1 MITDPFF
8 YALAVPAILLVG
20 ISKGGFGGGLAM
32 LGVPMISLAVDPLT
46 AAAVMLPILC
56 AMDLVGL
63 WAYRKSWDGPIL
75 RLIVPAAVVGI
86 VVGGLT
92 FRYMSESFIQILIGL
107 IAVVFTLHHWRRQLG
122 KAEIG
127 KAKPSAPKGA
137 FWSAVSGFTSFV
149 AHAGS
154 PPLSVYLLPLRL
166 DKTIYVGTTV
176 IFYAV
181 VNYVKLVPYALLGQ
195 FSTANLTTALVLLP
209 LAPIG
214 TYLGVKLHHKIPERI
229 FYAICYVFLFVIG
242 LRLIYV
248 GGAGFLGA

>member
-8 YALAVPAILLVG
+8 YAVAVPAILLVG

-32 LGVPMISLAVDPLT
+32 LAVPMLSLAIDPIM
-46 AAAVMLPILC
+46 AAAIMLPILC
-56 AMDLVGL
+56 AMDVVGL
-63 WAYRKSWDGPIL
+63 WAYRKVWDGKIL
-75 RLIVPAAVVGI
+75 KLIVPAALIGVLLGA
-86 VVGGLT
+86 LT
-92 FRYMSESFIQILIGL
+92 FRYMSAPLIQIVIGL
-107 IAVVFTLHHWRRQLG
+107 ISVFFTLDYVRKSFGGKPEPREPSTVLG
-122 KAEIG
+122 G
-127 KAKPSAPKGA
+127 

-154 PPLSVYLLPLRL
+154 PPLSIYLLPLRL

-195 FSTANLTTALVLLP
+195 FSGANMMSSLILLP
-209 LAPIG
+209 LAPLG
-214 TYLGVKLHHKIPERI
+214 TYIGVRLHHKISEPL
-229 FYAICYVFLFVIG
+229 FYGICYVALFVIG

-248 GGAGFLGA
+248 GASAYL

>member
-32 LGVPMISLAVDPLT
+32 LGVPMLSLATDPVS
-46 AAAVMLPILC
+46 AAAILLPILC
-56 AMDLVGL
+56 AMDVVGL
-63 WAYRKSWDGPIL
+63 WAYRRVWDGAIL
-75 RLIVPAAVVGI
+75 RLIIPAALIGI
-86 VVGGLT
+86 LLGSLT
-92 FRYMSESFIQILIGL
+92 FRYMSVPFIQVVIGL
-107 IAVVFTLHHWRRQLG
+107 ISVAFTLDYLRKRFGGNPSRR
-122 KAEIG
+122 E
-127 KAKPSAPKGA
+127 PSSLAGG
-137 FWSAVSGFTSFV
+137 FWAGISGFTSFV

-181 VNYVKLVPYALLGQ
+181 VNYVKLIPYGLLGQ
-195 FSTANLTTALVLLP
+195 FSGANLTTSLILLP
-209 LAPIG
+209 LAPLG
-214 TYLGVKLHHKIPERI
+214 TYLGVRLHHKISEPV
-229 FYAICYVFLFVIG
+229 FYAICYVALFVIG

-248 GGAGFLGA
+248 GGAAFIQM